1 MSTNSSPARVAAE
14 HVVATNGRSS
24 SLRQTIGKYQYFA
37 LGFGTIIGSAWVVVL
52 GDWLRMAGPGGAML
66 GFLFGGLLMS
76 LIAAVYAEL
85 TARMPEAGGEFLY
98 AYRLFGPRIG
108 FFVGWFVT
116 LYLIAVTA
124 FEAVALPWML
134 QSLMPG
140 MRGPVLYSFLG
151 ESVTLD
157 AVIVGIGGVLLI
169 TYLNF
174 RDVRLAVTFQAV
186 VTYGFLAAA
195 ALIIVSG
202 ATTGEVENLRPL
214 LSAANGESWWL
225 GSFWIFANCAFFLN
239 GFQAIPQAIE
249 ERAAGISGMTIA
261 KVMVGSVVLASLFYC
276 AVIVS
281 SSLAK
286 PWELLA
292 ASPLAT
298 ASAVEGIL
306 PDGMFSKFVLLA
318 AAASLLK
325 TWNAIALMASRI
337 LMAQGR
343 EKVIPER
350 FAALHPR
357 YATPT
362 NAVLF
367 VGACSLV
374 GVVMGRG
381 AILPL
386 VNMASICM
394 AFSFLVGCF
403 GVLKL
408 RRQENYSN
416 AEFRVPGR
424 ATPIVVAI
432 LASAVMA
439 AIAFGEP
446 AYRCQGAV
454 PLEWILMGIWGVM
467 GVLIWKIRR
476 RS

>member
-1 MSTNSSPARVAAE
+1 VSQVAGHAL
-14 HVVATNGRSS
+14 ATEGRSS
-24 SLRQTIGKYQYFA
+24 SLRKTIGKYQYFA

-66 GFLFGGLLMS
+66 GFLAGGLLMS

-98 AYRLFGPRIG
+98 AYRLFGPRTG

-116 LYLIAVTA
+116 LYLITVTA

-134 QSLMPG
+134 QALMPG
-140 MRGPVLYSFLG
+140 MRGPVLYSLLG
-151 ESVTLD
+151 ENVTLD
-157 AVIVGIGGVLLI
+157 AVLVGVGGVLLI

-174 RDVRLAVTFQAV
+174 RDVRLAVMFQAV

-195 ALIIVSG
+195 ALVIVAG
-202 ATTGEVENLRPL
+202 AHTGEAANLQPL
-214 LSAANGESWWL
+214 FSSTNGESWWL
-225 GSFWIFANCAFFLN
+225 GAFWIFANCAFFLN

-249 ERAAGISGMTIA
+249 ERAHGISGMTIA

-276 AVIVS
+276 AIVVS

-286 PWELLA
+286 PWESLA

-298 ASAVEGIL
+298 AAAVEDIL
-306 PDGMFSKFVLLA
+306 PDGMLAKLVLLT

-343 EKVIPER
+343 EKVIPAG

-367 VGACSLV
+367 VGVCSLA
-374 GVVMGRG
+374 GVFMGRG

-386 VNMASICM
+386 VNTASICM

-408 RRQENYSN
+408 RSQESYSH
-416 AEFRVPGR
+416 AEFRVPGG
-424 ATPIVVAI
+424 ATPIVLAI
-432 LASAVMA
+432 LASGLMA

-446 AYRCQGAV
+446 AYRQRGGV
-454 PLEWILMGIWGVM
+454 PLEWILMSIWGVV
-467 GVLIWKIRR
+467 GVVFWKIRR
-476 RS
+476 ARA

>member
-1 MSTNSSPARVAAE
+1 
-14 HVVATNGRSS
+14 
-24 SLRQTIGKYQYFA
+24 
-37 LGFGTIIGSAWVVVL
+37 
-52 GDWLRMAGPGGAML
+52 
-66 GFLFGGLLMS
+66 
-76 LIAAVYAEL
+76 
-85 TARMPEAGGEFLY
+85 
-98 AYRLFGPRIG
+98 
-108 FFVGWFVT
+108 
-116 LYLIAVTA
+116 
-124 FEAVALPWML
+124 
-134 QSLMPG
+134 
-140 MRGPVLYSFLG
+140 
-151 ESVTLD
+151 
-157 AVIVGIGGVLLI
+157 
-169 TYLNF
+169 
-174 RDVRLAVTFQAV
+174 
-186 VTYGFLAAA
+186 
-195 ALIIVSG
+195 
-202 ATTGEVENLRPL
+202 
-214 LSAANGESWWL
+214 
-225 GSFWIFANCAFFLN
+225 
-239 GFQAIPQAIE
+239 
-249 ERAAGISGMTIA
+249 MTIA

-298 ASAVEGIL
+298 ASAVEDIL

-394 AFSFLVGCF
+394 AFSFLVGCL

-408 RRQENYSN
+408 RRQENYSHG
-416 AEFRVPGR
+416 EFRVPGR

-446 AYRCQGAV
+446 AYRSRGAV

-467 GVLIWKIRR
+467 GALIWKIRR

>member
-1 MSTNSSPARVAAE
+1 MSTNPSPARVAAE

-134 QSLMPG
+134 QSLMPA

-202 ATTGEVENLRPL
+202 ATTGDGPC
-214 LSAANGESWWL
+214 SQPPMANHGGWGRSGYL
-225 GSFWIFANCAFFLN
+225 PIAPSFSTAF
-239 GFQAIPQAIE
+239 
-249 ERAAGISGMTIA
+249 R
-261 KVMVGSVVLASLFYC
+261 
-276 AVIVS
+276 
-281 SSLAK
+281 
-286 PWELLA
+286 
-292 ASPLAT
+292 
-298 ASAVEGIL
+298 
-306 PDGMFSKFVLLA
+306 
-318 AAASLLK
+318 
-325 TWNAIALMASRI
+325 
-337 LMAQGR
+337 
-343 EKVIPER
+343 R
-350 FAALHPR
+350 F
-357 YATPT
+357 
-362 NAVLF
+362 
-367 VGACSLV
+367 
-374 GVVMGRG
+374 
-381 AILPL
+381 
-386 VNMASICM
+386 
-394 AFSFLVGCF
+394 
-403 GVLKL
+403 
-408 RRQENYSN
+408 RRQSRNELPVS
-416 AEFRVPGR
+416 R
-424 ATPIVVAI
+424 A
-432 LASAVMA
+432 
-439 AIAFGEP
+439 
-446 AYRCQGAV
+446 
-454 PLEWILMGIWGVM
+454 
-467 GVLIWKIRR
+467 
-476 RS
+476 